1 MKKIG
6 TVFAAAVLWA
16 GAAGAQPATGTSQL
30 AWDQA
35 NATVTEAQAFTYRV
49 YSDGGAT
56 GAMLVSVTCVAGPS
70 STICSAPFPAF
81 TPGPHTLQLT
91 AANAAGE
98 SAKSAVLSFTFV
110 VVPSAPGNPR
120 IQ

>member
-16 GAAGAQPATGTSQL
+16 AAVSAQPATGTSQL

-35 NATVTEAQAFTYRV
+35 NATPTEAQAFTFRT
-49 YSDGGAT
+49 YSDGAAT
-56 GAMLVSVTCVAGPS
+56 GVVLTGVTCAAVGGVTVCQVA
-70 STICSAPFPAF
+70 FPAF

-98 SAKSAVLSFTFV
+98 SAKSVVLSFTFV